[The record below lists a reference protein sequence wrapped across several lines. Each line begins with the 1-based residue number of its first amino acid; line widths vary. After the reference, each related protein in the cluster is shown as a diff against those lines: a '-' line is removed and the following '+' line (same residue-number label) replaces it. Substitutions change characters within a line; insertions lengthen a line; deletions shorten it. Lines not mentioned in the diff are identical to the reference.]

1 MRRIEVLAY
10 PDVQLLDVSGP
21 LQVFASA
28 NDFKTQAGEPAAY
41 QAVVVAASPRI
52 RTSAG
57 LALETVALPTR
68 GLEIDTLIVPG
79 GWGVNAACETPN

>member
-28 NDFKTQAGEPAAY
+28 NDFRTQAGEPAAY
-41 QAVVVAASPRI
+41 EV
-52 RTSAG
+52 
-57 LALETVALPTR
+57 
-68 GLEIDTLIVPG
+68 
-79 GWGVNAACETPN
+79 